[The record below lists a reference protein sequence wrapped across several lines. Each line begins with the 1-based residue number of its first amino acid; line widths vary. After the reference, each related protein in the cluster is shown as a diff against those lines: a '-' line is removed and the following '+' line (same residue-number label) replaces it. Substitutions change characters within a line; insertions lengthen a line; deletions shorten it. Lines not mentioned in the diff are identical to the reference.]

1 MNKKKLAFCLKT
13 MIIGVGIGGL
23 IVYGLILPM
32 LANIYAPFVKDPLA
46 KYLWLGFFALT
57 GLPCYAV
64 LVLSWR
70 VCTDIGRERA
80 FTVYNAVRLKLIALL
95 AGFDTVFLLLGNVVL
110 FLLGKNDLVMMTFCL
125 FVIFAGIVLSVAF
138 AALSHL
144 VMNAA
149 ELQDQCDLTI

>member
-70 VCTDIGRERA
+70 VCTDIGQERA
-80 FTVYNAVRLKLIALL
+80 FTVYNAIRLRRIALL
-95 AGFDTVFLLLGNVVL
+95 AGFDTIFLLLGNVAL
-110 FLLGKNDLVMMTFCL
+110 FLLSKNDLFMMAFCL